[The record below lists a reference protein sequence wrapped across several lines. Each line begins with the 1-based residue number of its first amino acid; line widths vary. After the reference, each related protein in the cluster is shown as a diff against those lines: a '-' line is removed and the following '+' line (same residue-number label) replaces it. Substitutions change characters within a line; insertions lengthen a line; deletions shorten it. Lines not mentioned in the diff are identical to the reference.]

1 MACKR
6 AVWKGIQLEPSHVV
20 AIKIVN
26 TETGMPFNA
35 AEHARGLVKAGPHPN
50 LVTVYQVTKV
60 RHPKKR
66 RIVDAVVMEWLDG
79 PSLGQRL
86 GGTPLSVEEC
96 RTLCDGVVSGI
107 RHLHSN
113 NVTHSDLHP
122 GNVILIEHGP
132 KIIDIDYSSARSL
145 ARCTTMARALR
156 IQADVDQVIQIVDW
170 VIRKTNIDQAYF
182 NANQRTLRDSKTL
195 DEVNAFLTAVLDGAV
210 PVPDVPAPEHLAGS
224 GDLTDEVEAAIEAR
238 RGPTLRKLVMTKA
251 NAIAEGFA
259 NNETYP
265 ATSPASNETL
275 RERIAAYNSAL
286 APLLPALA
294 TLGYW
299 GGKVPNRIMVEA
311 VDRVANAHESNEVQ
325 SGNSALLSLRKY
337 PALPTIYA
345 AGIGAVAGGKYAGLF
360 RALRE
365 TSLYG
370 FGHTRKQLWTEIAYW
385 AAKSREVW
393 NKHILGRDLYS
404 Q

>member
-1 MACKR
+1 MGQKSSTLTIR
-6 AVWKGIQLEPSHVV
+6 RLDRWRVV
-20 AIKIVN
+20 
-26 TETGMPFNA
+26 
-35 AEHARGLVKAGPHPN
+35 
-50 LVTVYQVTKV
+50 
-60 RHPKKR
+60 
-66 RIVDAVVMEWLDG
+66 
-79 PSLGQRL
+79 
-86 GGTPLSVEEC
+86 
-96 RTLCDGVVSGI
+96 
-107 RHLHSN
+107 
-113 NVTHSDLHP
+113 
-122 GNVILIEHGP
+122 
-132 KIIDIDYSSARSL
+132 
-145 ARCTTMARALR
+145 TTMARALR

-210 PVPDVPAPEHLAGS
+210 PVPNVPAPEHLAGS

-311 VDRVANAHESNEVQ
+311 VDRVANAHESNESAEWQ
-325 SGNSALLSLRKY
+325 SRCSAFANILHYPRFMLLELAR
-337 PALPTIYA
+337 
-345 AGIGAVAGGKYAGLF
+345 
-360 RALRE
+360 
-365 TSLYG
+365 
-370 FGHTRKQLWTEIAYW
+370 
-385 AAKSREVW
+385 
-393 NKHILGRDLYS
+393 
-404 Q
+404 